1 MYSCYTKHMTVG
13 MLAAVTYGTP
23 LQPDNNLVSPLVT
36 DAEGAAPVEI
46 QRSIRS
52 AHGQYLD
59 KTEIYLEKIGAALLF

>member
-1 MYSCYTKHMTVG
+1 M
-13 MLAAVTYGTP
+13 VTHGTP
-23 LQPDNNLVSPLVT
+23 LQPDNNLVSPLVP
-36 DAEGAAPVEI
+36 DAEGAEGAAPVEI

>member
-1 MYSCYTKHMTVG
+1 MTVG

-36 DAEGAAPVEI
+36 EAEAAAPVEI

-59 KTEIYLEKIGAALLF
+59 KTEIYLEKNVAALLF